1 MSLLMELR
9 QGLAD
14 VADRALDVA
23 LPPTCAGCG
32 VEGSA
37 ICDDCLPALDVRLE
51 ARPGVP
57 IGMPADIP
65 FPLVQLEWCA
75 SFTGVPRRAVHR
87 LKYGGERRLA
97 RPLGEAMARR
107 WAHARAGGDLLVPV
121 PASPD
126 RVRERGY
133 DQAFLLA
140 RVVGHELDLPVAE
153 LLERTH
159 ATAAQFDLD
168 RAERATNV
176 RDAFRLRE
184 AAHPE
189 PSDASDVDLLAGRW
203 AVLVD
208 DVVTTGSTLAA
219 CATVL
224 LDAGA
229 QAVSA
234 LTLARER

>member
-1 MSLLMELR
+1 MSLLLR
-9 QGLAD
+9 LRRGIGEA
-14 VADRALDVA
+14 ADRALDLA

-32 VEGSA
+32 SEGRA
-37 ICDDCLPALDVRLE
+37 ICDECRPSLDVRLD

-107 WAHARAGGDLLVPV
+107 WGGAGAGGDLIVPV

-126 RVRERGY
+126 RVRDRGY
-133 DQAFLLA
+133 DQAALLA
-140 RVVGHELDLPVAE
+140 RVVGDELALPVAE
-153 LLERTH
+153 ILERTH
-159 ATAAQFDLD
+159 VTVAQFDLD
-168 RAERATNV
+168 RSARGTNV
-176 RDAFRLRE
+176 RGAFAIRSDDALPARRLL
-184 AAHPE
+184 P
-189 PSDASDVDLLAGRW
+189 GRW
-203 AVLVD
+203 VVLVD

-219 CATVL
+219 CAEVL
-224 LDAGA
+224 LGGGAG
-229 QAVSA
+229 AVSA
-234 LTLARER
+234 LTVARER